1 MRVIGPGSGVAGAAE
16 VDTAN
21 TTTALASSRTIRRD
35 PISVVSSWHD
45 HNTTPRTGDSA
56 EL

>member
-16 VDTAN
+16 VETTKTA
-21 TTTALASSRTIRRD
+21 TALASSRIIRRD
-35 PISVVSSWHD
+35 PISVVSSWRD